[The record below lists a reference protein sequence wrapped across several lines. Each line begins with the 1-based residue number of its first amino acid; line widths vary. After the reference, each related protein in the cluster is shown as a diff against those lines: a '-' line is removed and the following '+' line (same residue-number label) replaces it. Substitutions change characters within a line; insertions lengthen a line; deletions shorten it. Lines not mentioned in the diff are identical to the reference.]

1 MRVWVALGIVY
12 VVWGSTYL
20 GIRVMVET
28 VPPLLGSGIRFAV
41 AGLLFAAWVA
51 LRRGPSALRVSR
63 AELGGCAFVGVALL
77 LGGNGLVAV
86 AEQDVPSGLAALVVA
101 SIPLWVVVLRRAGG
115 ERIGGATFGWVAL
128 GFVGVA
134 LLMLPGERPE
144 DAPVWGVL
152 ILVGAAFCWA
162 TGSYASGR
170 LTLPADPLRST
181 AWQMVCGGGVMLLVA
196 LAAGEG
202 GRADLGEVSL
212 DSALA
217 LGYLVVFGSL
227 LAFTAY
233 TWLLQHAP
241 LSLISTYA
249 YVNPVVAIF
258 LGAVILEEE
267 LTPLVLVAAAV
278 IVVSVAGTIRRE
290 AQRRVAVVADAE
302 VVATGAQ
309 ERAPG

>member
-1 MRVWVALGIVY
+1 MRVWIALGIVY

-28 VPPLLGSGIRFAV
+28 VPPLLGSGVRFTF
-41 AGLLFAAWVA
+41 AGLIFAAWVA

-63 AELGGCAFVGVALL
+63 AELGGSAFVGIALL
-77 LGGNGLVAV
+77 LGGNGLVSV

-101 SIPLWVVVLRRAGG
+101 SIPLWVVVLRRLGG
-115 ERIGGATFGWVAL
+115 ESIGGTTFAWVAL
-128 GFVGVA
+128 GFAGVA
-134 LLMLPGERPE
+134 LLMLPGERPD

-152 ILVGAAFCWA
+152 ILVGAALCWA
-162 TGSYASGR
+162 TGSFASGR
-170 LTLPADPLRST
+170 LTLPADPVRSA
-181 AWQMVCGGGVMLLVA
+181 AWQMLCGGGTMLVVGL
-196 LAAGEG
+196 LAGEA
-202 GRADLGEVSL
+202 GRVEVGSVST

-217 LGYLVVFGSL
+217 LAYLVVFGSL
-227 LAFTAY
+227 VAFTAY

-241 LSLISTYA
+241 LSLIATYA

-258 LGAVILEEE
+258 LGAVILGEEI
-267 LTPLVLVAAAV
+267 TPLVAVAAAV

-290 AQRRVAVVADAE
+290 GRRRVAAVADAE
-302 VVATGAQ
+302 VATGAQ

>member
-1 MRVWVALGIVY
+1 MRVWLALGIVY

-28 VPPLLGSGIRFAV
+28 VPPLLGSGLRFV
-41 AGLLFAAWVA
+41 TAGLLFAGWVA
-51 LRRGPSALRVSR
+51 LRRGTSALRVSR
-63 AELGGCAFVGVALL
+63 AELGGCAFVGTALL

-115 ERIGGATFGWVAL
+115 ERIGGATFAWVAL
-128 GFVGVA
+128 GFAGVA

-152 ILVGAAFCWA
+152 ILVGAALCWA

-170 LTLPADPLRST
+170 LALPADPLRST
-181 AWQMVCGGGVMLLVA
+181 TWQMLCGGGTMLLVA
-196 LAAGEG
+196 LLAGEA
-202 GRADLGEVSL
+202 GRVDVAAVSL

-217 LGYLVVFGSL
+217 LGYLIVFGSL

-233 TWLLQHAP
+233 TWLLQNAP

-249 YVNPVVAIF
+249 YVNPVVAIA
-258 LGAVILEEE
+258 LGAVILGEEV
-267 LTPLVLVAAAV
+267 TPLVAVAAAV

-290 AQRRVAVVADAE
+290 SGRRVAAVADAE
-302 VVATGAQ
+302 VASGADR
-309 ERAPG
+309 RASG

>member
-1 MRVWVALGIVY
+1 MRVWIALGIVY

-28 VPPLLGSGIRFAV
+28 VPPLLGSGTRFAL
-41 AGLLFAAWVA
+41 AGLLFASWVV
-51 LRRGPSALRVSR
+51 LRRGPGALRVSA

-86 AEQDVPSGLAALVVA
+86 AERDVPSGLAALVVA

-144 DAPVWGVL
+144 DAPVWGLL

-170 LTLPADPLRST
+170 LALPSDPLRST
-181 AWQMVCGGGVMLLVA
+181 TWQMLCGGGTMLLIG
-196 LAAGEG
+196 LIAGEA
-202 GRADLGEVSL
+202 GRVEVAEISA

-217 LGYLVVFGSL
+217 LAYLVVFGSL
-227 LAFTAY
+227 VAFTAY

-258 LGAVILEEE
+258 LGGVILGEE
-267 LTPLVLVAAAV
+267 LTPLVLVAATV
-278 IVVSVAGTIRRE
+278 IVVSVAGTIRGE
-290 AQRRVAVVADAE
+290 AQRRVAAVADAE
-302 VVATGAQ
+302 VVIGAQ
-309 ERAPG
+309 ARAPG

>member
-1 MRVWVALGIVY
+1 MRVWIALGIVY

-41 AGLLFAAWVA
+41 AGLLFATWVA

-63 AELGGCAFVGVALL
+63 AELGGCAFVGIALL

-134 LLMLPGERPE
+134 ILMLPGERPE

-152 ILVGAAFCWA
+152 VLVGAAFCWA

-181 AWQMVCGGGVMLLVA
+181 AWQMLCGGGTMLLVA
-196 LAAGEG
+196 LAAGEA
-202 GRADLGEVSL
+202 GRADIGKVSL

-217 LGYLVVFGSL
+217 VAYLIVFGSL
-227 LAFTAY
+227 VAFTAY

-267 LTPLVLVAAAV
+267 LTPLVLVAATV
-278 IVVSVAGTIRRE
+278 IVASVAGTIRGE
-290 AQRRVAVVADAE
+290 AQRRVAAVADAE
-302 VVATGAQ
+302 VATGAQ

>member
-1 MRVWVALGIVY
+1 MRVWLALGIVY

-28 VPPLLGSGIRFAV
+28 IPPLLGSGLRFTL
-41 AGLLFAAWVA
+41 AGLIFASVVA
-51 LRRGPSALRVSR
+51 ARGGPSALRVSR
-63 AELGGCAFVGVALL
+63 AELGGCLFVGVALL

-170 LTLPADPLRST
+170 LALPADPLRST
-181 AWQMVCGGGVMLLVA
+181 TWQMVCGGGVMMLVA
-196 LAAGEG
+196 LVAGEA
-202 GRADLGEVSL
+202 GRVDVGEVSG

-217 LGYLVVFGSL
+217 LAYLVVFGSL
-227 LAFTAY
+227 VAFTAY
-233 TWLLQHAP
+233 TWVLQNAP
-241 LSLISTYA
+241 LSLVSTYA
-249 YVNPVVAIF
+249 YVNPVVALF

-267 LTPLVLVAAAV
+267 LTPLVAVAAAV
-278 IVVSVAGTIRRE
+278 IVASVAGTIRRE
-290 AQRRVAVVADAE
+290 AHRRVAAVADAE
-302 VVATGAQ
+302 VATGADA
-309 ERAPG
+309 RASG

>member
-1 MRVWVALGIVY
+1 MRVWFALGIVY

-20 GIRVMVET
+20 AIRVMVET
-28 VPPLLGSGIRFAV
+28 VPPLLGSGVRFTV
-41 AGLLFAAWVA
+41 AGLIFAAWVVA
-51 LRRGPSALRVSR
+51 RRGPGALRVTR
-63 AELGGCAFVGVALL
+63 AELGGAAFVGVALL
-77 LGGNGLVAV
+77 LGGNGLVSI

-115 ERIGGATFGWVAL
+115 DRVGGATFGWVAL
-128 GFVGVA
+128 GFAGVA
-134 LLMLPGERPE
+134 LLMLPGERPD

-152 ILVGAAFCWA
+152 ILVAAALCWA

-170 LTLPADPLRST
+170 LTLPADPLRSA
-181 AWQMVCGGGVMLLVA
+181 AWQMLCGGGVMLLVG

-202 GRADLGEVSL
+202 GRVDVDAISG

-217 LGYLVVFGSL
+217 VAYLIVFGSL
-227 LAFTAY
+227 VAFTAY

-241 LSLISTYA
+241 LSLIATYA

-258 LGAVILEEE
+258 LGTLILGEEI
-267 LTPLVLVAAAV
+267 TPLVAVAATV

-290 AQRRVAVVADAE
+290 SRDRMAAVAEPE
-302 VVATGAQ
+302 VVTGAQ
-309 ERAPG
+309 SRAAG